1 MSKLPSMRYEDR
13 IKKTAQVAFGGLRHS
28 LSCSDGE
35 LYDMKNLTCKE
46 YPILQPRE
54 KRWIAD
60 AGDRDGT
67 HARIKQVIYAD
78 NGNMWDVH
86 FLNDW
91 RNTYYLRSSK

>member
-60 AGDRDGT
+60 AGDRDG
-67 HARIKQVIYAD
+67 HAQISRQSTQTTEICGTCI
-78 NGNMWDVH
+78 
-86 FLNDW
+86 F
-91 RNTYYLRSSK
+91 